1 MERRKSRLP
10 TGVCLF
16 PTRPRQVRALDV
28 GSLWRAGCKDVR
40 VTNAQLAEIAAEVAR
55 ERGVC
60 PEGMRVHMAAW
71 LTVDRVAFLRLEE
84 LKMQIWSR
92 AYL

>member
-1 MERRKSRLP
+1 M
-10 TGVCLF
+10 T
-16 PTRPRQVRALDV
+16 T
-28 GSLWRAGCKDVR
+28 
-40 VTNAQLAEIAAEVAR
+40 TQLIAIATEVAR

-71 LTVDRVAFLRLEE
+71 LTVDRVDFLRLEE

>member
-1 MERRKSRLP
+1 M
-10 TGVCLF
+10 
-16 PTRPRQVRALDV
+16 RALDRR
-28 GSLWRAGCKDVR
+28 GLWRACCKDVR
-40 VTNAQLAEIAAEVAR
+40 MTTTQLIAIATEVAR